1 MGFKE
6 LMGQNL
12 LKSSLRSMI
21 TGGRITHAHL
31 LEGPAGSGKK
41 SWGKAMAKA
50 ILCLDRIE
58 GDSCGSC
65 VSCRMF
71 QRDRHPGL
79 ITVKPEKQK
88 IKIEQI
94 RSLQGRFY
102 LAGDDKV
109 CLVEHAE
116 KMTAEAASSLLKIL
130 EEPPGG
136 LYFILLVEQR
146 RYLFDTILSRCRCYK
161 LQPLEKEELRGLLIQ
176 EKDLDPAKADMLV
189 SIAGGYAGYAL
200 ELAEDDS
207 MDKCLSEA
215 LSLADCLLSMNWPAH
230 SLVLKA
236 DELSVRD
243 DLVLFLTLLAAF
255 FRDCLVKA
263 AGSKQKMILQHAA
276 PSMGH
281 EVSAGPDLEKK
292 VRLINTVINEMNT
305 TNVNR
310 RLLLEKML
318 ILLQRR

>member
-21 TGGRITHAHL
+21 KSGRITHAHL
-31 LEGPAGSGKK
+31 LEGPVGSGKK
-41 SWGKAMAKA
+41 SWGMAMAKA

-65 VSCRMF
+65 ASCRMF
-71 QRDRHPGL
+71 QSERHPGL
-79 ITVKPEKQK
+79 FIVKPEKQK
-88 IKIEQI
+88 IKIDQL
-94 RSLQGRFY
+94 RSLQGMFY

-109 CLVEHAE
+109 CLVERAE
-116 KMTAEAASSLLKIL
+116 TMTAEAASSLLKIL

-146 RYLFDTILSRCRCYK
+146 RFLFDTILSRCRCYK
-161 LQPLEKEELRGLLIQ
+161 LQPLGKEEIRDLLIQ
-176 EKDLDPAKADMLV
+176 EKDLDPAKADTLV
-189 SIAGGYAGYAL
+189 AIAGGYAGYAL
-200 ELAEDDS
+200 ELAEDES
-207 MDKCLSEA
+207 MDKRLSEV
-215 LSLADCLLSMNWPAH
+215 LSLADGLLSGNWSAH
-230 SLVLKA
+230 SLLLKA
-236 DELSVRD
+236 DELSGRD
-243 DLVLFLTLLAAF
+243 DLVLLLTLLAAI
-255 FRDCLVKA
+255 FRDCLVKT
-263 AGSKQKMILQHAA
+263 AGSGEKMILQHAA
-276 PSMGH
+276 RSMGH
-281 EVSAGPDLEKK
+281 VFPAGPDLEKK
-292 VRLINTVINEMNT
+292 VRLINTVINEMNA